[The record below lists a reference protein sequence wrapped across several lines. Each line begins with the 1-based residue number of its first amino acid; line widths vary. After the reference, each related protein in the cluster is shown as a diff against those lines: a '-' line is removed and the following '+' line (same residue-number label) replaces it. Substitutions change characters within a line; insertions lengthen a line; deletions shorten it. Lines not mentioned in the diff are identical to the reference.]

1 MIASAGKDGVIK
13 LWTMYD
19 SEFFLQFIVPKEE
32 CVAIAMHQ
40 FKLFMVASFTDGFLR
55 FFEI

>member
-32 CVAIAMHQ
+32 CVAIAMH
-40 FKLFMVASFTDGFLR
+40 
-55 FFEI
+55 